1 MPELTEAIEIK
12 VAVETKIIN
21 INDALKQRD
30 TQRGS
35 EYRCPKC
42 GKPVIPHRE
51 YTGAAAHFEHLPG
64 QSCFR

>member
-30 TQRGS
+30 TRPRQ
-35 EYRCPKC
+35 
-42 GKPVIPHRE
+42 
-51 YTGAAAHFEHLPG
+51 
-64 QSCFR
+64 